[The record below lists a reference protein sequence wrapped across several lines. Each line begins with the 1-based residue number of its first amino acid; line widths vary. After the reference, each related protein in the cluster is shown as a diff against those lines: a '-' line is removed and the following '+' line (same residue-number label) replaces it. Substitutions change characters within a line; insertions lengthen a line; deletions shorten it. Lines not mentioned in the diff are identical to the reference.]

1 MHLGITGWWN
11 LIAHEYPW
19 ADCFPMRSSGFVC
32 ILYPRRPFFSIYT
45 FFKKTPQISAHT
57 AEPSSNA
64 SFSFSLCVLFKRQ
77 WNAFIST
84 ERAWQA
90 VAQGRLVTRDYSRI
104 PAPEK
109 KKTKKKTCLYW
120 LYFWSNPDDWQDI
133 AVWAKW
139 SIIRHMARWE
149 HPEFILPDVIF
160 FFILFFFYSS
170 QVNFWTIIAW
180 SLIPVMMIKSPQEQN
195 LLLCG

>member
-109 KKTKKKTCLYW
+109 KKQKKKNLLILTIFLEQSWWLTGYCCLG
-120 LYFWSNPDDWQDI
+120 
-133 AVWAKW
+133 K
-139 SIIRHMARWE
+139 
-149 HPEFILPDVIF
+149 VINYKTHGALRTSWIYPPWCDFFFLFYF
-160 FFILFFFYSS
+160 FFI
-170 QVNFWTIIAW
+170 A
-180 SLIPVMMIKSPQEQN
+180 PK
-195 LLLCG
+195 